1 MRIAISVETN
11 NGLDSAVAFHFGR
24 CPYYAF
30 VDVEENE
37 VQAVEILDS
46 PFFNNHQ
53 PNMVPPFIKEHNA
66 DVMLS
71 GGMGRRAVSLFQELA
86 IKAATGAEGTIQT
99 ALKSY
104 LGGELSVAAP
114 CEEGIMHGKSHD

>member
-11 NGLDSAVAFHFGR
+11 NGLDSNVAFHFGR

-37 VQAVEILDS
+37 VQAVEIIDN
-46 PFFNNHQ
+46 PYYNNHQ
-53 PNMVPPFIKEHNA
+53 PGTVPALVKEHNA

-71 GGMGRRAVSLFQELA
+71 GGMGRRAVSLFQEFD
-86 IKAATGAEGTIQT
+86 IKAATGAEGTIRT

-104 LGGELSVAAP
+104 LGGELSEAAP
-114 CEEGIMHGKSHD
+114 CEEGIMHGKGHD